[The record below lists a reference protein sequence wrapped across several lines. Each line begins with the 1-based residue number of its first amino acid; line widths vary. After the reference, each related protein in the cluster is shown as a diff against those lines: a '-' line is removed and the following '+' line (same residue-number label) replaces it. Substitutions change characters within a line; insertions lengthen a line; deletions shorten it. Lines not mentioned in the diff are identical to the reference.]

1 MLPEQRIWSA
11 VIHRMLRDT
20 LSEDKRIREEAI
32 HWLTNTSSD
41 LIMVCDLAE
50 VNHRKVQSAARHLK
64 ELSPRA
70 GSVYLSRLVDE
81 ERERTDD

>member
-1 MLPEQRIWSA
+1 MLPEQRVWSA
-11 VIHRMLRDT
+11 VIYRMLRDT

-50 VNHRKVQSAARHLK
+50 VDHRKVQSAAHHLK
-64 ELSPRA
+64 ELPPRA
-70 GSVYLSRLVDE
+70 GSVYLERLVDE
-81 ERERTDD
+81 ERGGTDD